1 MEMHG
6 DVLSSETGQLVE
18 EIQEMVSTT
27 QIGIRTK
34 DLRIFF
40 MPQQGKHTLLKSVK
54 RHNGEVYGFGTTAV
68 RS

>member
-6 DVLSSETGQLVE
+6 NVLRSETAKLVE

-34 DLRIFF
+34 DMRIFF
-40 MPQQGKHTLLKSVK
+40 MAQQGKKAHYS
-54 RHNGEVYGFGTTAV
+54 NQ
-68 RS
+68 